1 MAEET
6 SSGLAT
12 AVQLALRAEAAAAT
26 EDEDEEEPVLDL
38 LGLPNLDAAPKRANL
53 ARAGKG
59 RPPGARN
66 HRTQFWSDY
75 IPRRYGS
82 PLEVLAQVM
91 RSPTADLAR
100 ELGCSKL
107 DAFGEKRKAAEALA
121 PYLHPKLSSVAIY
134 PPGHPLS
141 DVPST
146 LIIAGQE
153 DFQDIT
159 VVEDTVNGDSRR
171 STLSVAEQ
179 EPQGSVASG
188 GDLNL
193 VTDATI
199 AQALDTLLTLARD
212 PQIRQR
218 MRELLE

>member
-1 MAEET
+1 
-6 SSGLAT
+6 
-12 AVQLALRAEAAAAT
+12 
-26 EDEDEEEPVLDL
+26 
-38 LGLPNLDAAPKRANL
+38 
-53 ARAGKG
+53 
-59 RPPGARN
+59 
-66 HRTQFWSDY
+66 
-75 IPRRYGS
+75 
-82 PLEVLAQVM
+82 LEVLAQVM
-91 RSPTADLAR
+91 RAPTADLAR

-141 DVPST
+141 DIPST

-159 VVEDTVNGDSRR
+159 VVEDTVNGDSPEARR

-179 EPQGSVASG
+179 EPQGSAASG
-188 GDLNL
+188 GDLNQ
-193 VTDATI
+193 VTDAMI
-199 AQALDTLLTLARD
+199 AQALDTLLMLARD

-218 MRELLE
+218 MREMLE